1 MITDYR
7 GKKEETIDCTQLTKA
22 APSWA
27 ITAII
32 YYQLPPQLCP
42 KRVFGIRQPTV
53 RASNRGG
60 DSTNLCCGRLI
71 TRTNRM
77 GPRRKRSNPLTV
89 IIIAAAAIIPGS
101 QYGGLV
107 RAQEGEKCWFCQD
120 GNMELEDPNRLVYGR
135 TCDRWQKIALGTTDT
150 PLTPCGEYEYVGW
163 LCGCDNR
170 PPEWGCKLCP
180 SGSTTIKYP
189 DRPAPEVTL
198 SGIPGVATNCEEMRL
213 LVQYAFP
220 QDGLICP
227 VQQSVIASYC
237 GCPDANPMVC
247 PLCKE
252 RMTIEVGGVA
262 PPFEVETKAG
272 YSLPFMDFSCL
283 DSEYIANAEYL
294 VDETGCD
301 MVRAQVSGKCCV
313 SADSAESQ
321 SLQSQSSASRI
332 SSLRIL
338 LAIGGAVLFSY
349 LDM

>member
-1 MITDYR
+1 
-7 GKKEETIDCTQLTKA
+7 
-22 APSWA
+22 
-27 ITAII
+27 
-32 YYQLPPQLCP
+32 
-42 KRVFGIRQPTV
+42 
-53 RASNRGG
+53 
-60 DSTNLCCGRLI
+60 
-71 TRTNRM
+71 
-77 GPRRKRSNPLTV
+77 
-89 IIIAAAAIIPGS
+89 
-101 QYGGLV
+101 
-107 RAQEGEKCWFCQD
+107 
-120 GNMELEDPNRLVYGR
+120 MELEDPNRLVYGR

-213 LVQYAFP
+213 LVQYTFP

-321 SLQSQSSASRI
+321 SLQSPSSASRI

-349 LDM
+349 FDM

>member
-1 MITDYR
+1 MEALSGHKR
-7 GKKEETIDCTQLTKA
+7 GRSAGSVRTATW
-22 APSWA
+22 SW
-27 ITAII
+27 
-32 YYQLPPQLCP
+32 
-42 KRVFGIRQPTV
+42 K
-53 RASNRGG
+53 
-60 DSTNLCCGRLI
+60 
-71 TRTNRM
+71 TRT
-77 GPRRKRSNPLTV
+77 
-89 IIIAAAAIIPGS
+89 GS
-101 QYGGLV
+101 CT
-107 RAQEGEKCWFCQD
+107 AEHATD
-120 GNMELEDPNRLVYGR
+120 GK
-135 TCDRWQKIALGTTDT
+135 KIALGTTDT

-170 PPEWGCKLCP
+170 PPEWGCNLCP